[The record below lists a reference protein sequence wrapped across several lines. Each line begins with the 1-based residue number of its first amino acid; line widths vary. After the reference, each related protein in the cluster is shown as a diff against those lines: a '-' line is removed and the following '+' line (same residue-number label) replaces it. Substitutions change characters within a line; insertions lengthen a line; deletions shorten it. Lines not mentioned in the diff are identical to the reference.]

1 MKLLLLSI
9 SLLTAFAQA
18 MEHTK
23 VKIPSREIIK
33 QKIEMFRLDEFFS
46 KRELKPIYD
55 LADQEKT
62 PDEVK
67 TMITSMIKDHYID
80 LKPIEDTYL
89 DQIIKGKKLDAIHR
103 YTFIQILLENHLSTK
118 SIDHH

>member
-9 SLLTAFAQA
+9 SLLTASAQA
-18 MEHTK
+18 MENTK

-33 QKIEMFRLDEFFS
+33 QKIESFHLDDFFS

-62 PDEVK
+62 PDEV
-67 TMITSMIKDHYID
+67 TTIITSIIKDHYID
-80 LKPIEDTYL
+80 LKPIEDTDL
-89 DQIIKGKKLDAIHR
+89 DQIIKGKKLDPIHK
-103 YTFIQILLENHLSTK
+103 YTFIQILLENHLATT
-118 SIDHH
+118 SIDPH